1 MVTLSDLI
9 MLHDLDTKKEFE
21 LIYITLSY
29 KLNYRFFSVLL
40 CQRDDL
46 IISLSN
52 IYNNANWLE
61 REIWDLFGLKFM
73 YHKDLR
79 RILTDYGF
87 VGHPL
92 LKLYPLM
99 GFIELRYD
107 DSVQKIIQE
116 VLELSQA
123 YRFYTYINPWWKWYN

>member
-1 MVTLSDLI
+1 
-9 MLHDLDTKKEFE
+9 
-21 LIYITLSY
+21 
-29 KLNYRFFSVLL
+29 
-40 CQRDDL
+40 
-46 IISLSN
+46 
-52 IYNNANWLE
+52 
-61 REIWDLFGLKFM
+61 M

-123 YRFYTYINPWWKWYN
+123 YRFYTYINP